1 MIWPLLTWHTVL
13 YKKDAFNYYEVEVDD
28 DGDGADDGDGDG
40 DGDDDDSDV
49 ADAALQDR
57 ERQCSL
63 SKVSPVRKL

>member
-13 YKKDAFNYYEVEVDD
+13 YKKDAFNYYEGEVD
-28 DGDGADDGDGDG
+28 DDGDGDG
-40 DGDDDDSDV
+40 DGDDSDV

>member
-13 YKKDAFNYYEVEVDD
+13 YKKDAFNYYEGEVDVVD
-28 DGDGADDGDGDG
+28 DGADDG